1 MAWRLQGLRWA
12 GELQFLPPL
21 FSQWTSR
28 TWLFFG
34 PLIVC
39 VIGGSRA
46 SVSFA
51 GGVPVRKCSCSIFY
65 LGFTSRVFI
74 LPLKV
79 IILFELLSMWTL
91 NDRFATWV
99 WRTSVSNICSV
110 TAGWIRCCGM
120 SLLENRKLAD
130 FFKVVQVCDIIRHWQ
145 TEIFPSF
152 CDVTIPSHLVWK
164 REAEEYSMKPWLR
177 EDTGPKLVWHPQPL
191 MNGTPLSVLWAPILS
206 LKRDC
211 FWTGAEPKQT
221 REHQPRPTPDG
232 YTLNAPVVRNNPL
245 CHTPPPAA
253 AQHGAYTQYA
263 VAQDRAG
270 NTSWNTWWN
279 HWGARIIGRER
290 LSKTTTNEIKGA
302 IG

>member
-1 MAWRLQGLRWA
+1 MLWHESPWKQKTCWLLQ
-12 GELQFLPPL
+12 
-21 FSQWTSR
+21 S
-28 TWLFFG
+28 G
-34 PLIVC
+34 P
-39 VIGGSRA
+39 
-46 SVSFA
+46 SVWHYKALTNWNFA
-51 GGVPVRKCSCSIFY
+51 
-65 LGFTSRVFI
+65 
-74 LPLKV
+74 
-79 IILFELLSMWTL
+79 
-91 NDRFATWV
+91 
-99 WRTSVSNICSV
+99 
-110 TAGWIRCCGM
+110 
-120 SLLENRKLAD
+120 
-130 FFKVVQVCDIIRHWQ
+130 
-145 TEIFPSF
+145 SF

-279 HWGARIIGRER
+279 HWGTRIIGRER